1 MTFSRARYIFVGVRY
16 LFGASRRTNFRG
28 FTKSR
33 VQFPL
38 DIWTEG
44 SRCPLGA
51 CGGSVAMETSRASS
65 YGNQH
70 ASVEDMGTD
79 RPLKYRSSELN
90 W

>member
-51 CGGSVAMETSRASS
+51 RLWWIGSH
-65 YGNQH
+65 GNQP
-70 ASVEDMGTD
+70 G
-79 RPLKYRSSELN
+79 
-90 W
+90 